1 MGWSNKLHKPAPKQ
15 EVFLYNNYNIKQI
28 DADFFLDTNFWKLM
42 NDVIDP
48 VWINNYKSL
57 R

>member
-1 MGWSNKLHKPAPKQ
+1 MGWSNKLHKPAPGQ